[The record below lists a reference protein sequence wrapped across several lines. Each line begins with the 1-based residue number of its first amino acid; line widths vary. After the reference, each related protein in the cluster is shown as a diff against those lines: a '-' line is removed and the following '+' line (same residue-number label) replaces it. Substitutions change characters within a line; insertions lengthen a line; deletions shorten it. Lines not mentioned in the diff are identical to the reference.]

1 MMIGSSLRELPIR
14 TAYSD
19 QRDSDLPWGY
29 WMRMRSHRQHVVV
42 EDHDGREWQSVRQAF
57 WCGRLGMSAFTTPQA
72 MDQGCE
78 LLIAMLSVAARSTV
92 TGASEVGADAMHG
105 NQAMAVFLE
114 SWSIASGLVVANGNN
129 GRTSYISDEGWAVL
143 LMLKATRPEE
153 LHGVAPGTRAV
164 EIAGGAGLVDIA
176 NPSVDL
182 SGARF
187 VFERVDIVGQ
197 AGIQLVDRN
206 GGRGRM
212 PIHEVVW
219 SLIMPKPEC
228 DRLFAW
234 MCARSDRWQAWGT
247 MTERRDANA
256 LTQHLLATYIAS
268 VDWREGEEVEVLAI
282 ADQRQVAR

>member
-1 MMIGSSLRELPIR
+1 MMIGSNLRELPIR

-19 QRDSDLPWGY
+19 QRDADLPWGY
-29 WMRMRSHRQHVVV
+29 WMRMRPHRQHMMV
-42 EDHDGREWQSVRQAF
+42 EDHAGREWQSVREAF
-57 WCGRLGMSAFTTPQA
+57 WCGRLGMSAFTTSRT

-78 LLIAMLSVAARSTV
+78 LLIAMLSVATRNTA

-105 NQAMAVFLE
+105 NQAMAAFLE
-114 SWSIASGLVVANGNN
+114 SWSIASGLVIAKENN

-153 LHGVAPGTRAV
+153 LHGVTPGAKAV
-164 EIAGGAGLVDIA
+164 EIAGGPGLVEIA

-219 SLIMPKPEC
+219 SLIMPKLEC

-282 ADQRQVAR
+282 ADQRQVA